1 MLSGRANYSCERTE
15 NRRADSCGCDRR
27 DNVGGERDRKWNALD
42 RNSAF
47 PFSGHNNDDIV
58 QSADQVSD
66 IEQRSYE
73 RIIIKD
79 SCDIKVKTTE
89 TQVAVSLQA
98 ALQVAIALVVN
109 LTIAD
114 SEQAEH
120 VTQELLQ
127 YSQIEQVNRQTVYIE
142 NSRDIEVTTTDTDV
156 AVSIQLLLQ
165 LLLALLI
172 QIDIF

>member
-1 MLSGRANYSCERTE
+1 MLGERTY
-15 NRRADSCGCDRR
+15 NR
-27 DNVGGERDRKWNALD
+27 VMGERYDSSCDTRDERRGSHDRKWNALD
-42 RNSAF
+42 PNSHF
-47 PFSGHNNDDIV
+47 PFSKDEEILQN
-58 QSADQVSD
+58 ADQVSD
-66 IEQRSYE
+66 IEQKSFE
-73 RIIIKD
+73 KIIIKD
-79 SCDIKVKTTE
+79 SCDIKVRTTE

-114 SEQAEH
+114 SDQAEH

-127 YSQIEQVNRQTVYIE
+127 YSQIEQVNRQTIYIE
-142 NSRDIEVTTTDTDV
+142 NSRDIEVTTSDTDV

>member
-1 MLSGRANYSCERTE
+1 MLSGRTDCKVDY
-15 NRRADSCGCDRR
+15 RR
-27 DNVGGERDRKWNALD
+27 DDKCYRRDDVGGERDRKWNALD
-42 RNSAF
+42 PNSKF
-47 PFSGHNNDDIV
+47 PYSNDSNDDIA
-58 QSADQVSD
+58 QNFDQVSD
-66 IEQRSYE
+66 VEQRSYE
-73 RIIIKD
+73 KIIIKD
-79 SCDIKVKTTE
+79 SLDIRVKTTE

-142 NSRDIEVTTTDTDV
+142 NSRDVEVTTTDTDV

>member
-1 MLSGRANYSCERTE
+1 MLSGRTEFTRDDKCER
-15 NRRADSCGCDRR
+15 RGDVMGA
-27 DNVGGERDRKWNALD
+27 RDRKWNALD
-42 RNSAF
+42 PSSRF
-47 PFSGHNNDDIV
+47 PFSDKNDDIV
-58 QSADQVSD
+58 QEADQVSD

>member
-1 MLSGRANYSCERTE
+1 MLSGRTDY
-15 NRRADSCGCDRR
+15 RR
-27 DNVGGERDRKWNALD
+27 DDRCDDFRGDVRGDRDRKWNALD
-42 RNSAF
+42 PSSRF
-47 PFSGHNNDDIV
+47 PHSDNNDDIF
-58 QSADQVSD
+58 QNADQVSD
-66 IEQRSYE
+66 VEQKSYE

-127 YSQIEQVNRQTVYIE
+127 YSQIEQINRQTVYIE

>member
-1 MLSGRANYSCERTE
+1 MLGGRTE
-15 NRRADSCGCDRR
+15 YRSYDKCYDKCDDVR
-27 DNVGGERDRKWNALD
+27 GGSDKKWNALD
-42 RNSAF
+42 PTSRF
-47 PFSGHNNDDIV
+47 PHSDNNDDIF
-58 QSADQVSD
+58 QNADQVAD
-66 IEQRSYE
+66 TEQRSYE
-73 RIIIKD
+73 KIIIKD

-127 YSQIEQVNRQTVYIE
+127 YSSIEQVNRQTVYIE

>member
-1 MLSGRANYSCERTE
+1 MLGGRTE
-15 NRRADSCGCDRR
+15 YRADCGCSKRNDVGGANDRR
-27 DNVGGERDRKWNALD
+27 WNALD
-42 RNSAF
+42 PSSTF
-47 PFSGHNNDDIV
+47 PFSNNNAEIL
-58 QSADQVSD
+58 QHADQVSD

-73 RIIIKD
+73 KIIIKD

-109 LTIAD
+109 ITIAD
-114 SEQAEH
+114 SDQAES
-120 VTQELLQ
+120 VTQQLLQ

-172 QIDIF
+172 QVDIF

>member
-1 MLSGRANYSCERTE
+1 MLGERTHNRVMAERFEPSCEVRE
-15 NRRADSCGCDRR
+15 ERRECHERRESHDRR
-27 DNVGGERDRKWNALD
+27 WNALD
-42 RNSAF
+42 RNCRF
-47 PFSGHNNDDIV
+47 PFDDEEAL
-58 QSADQVSD
+58 QAADQVSD
-66 IEQRSYE
+66 VEQKSVE

-79 SCDIKVKTTE
+79 SCDIKVRTTE

-114 SEQAEH
+114 NEQAEM

-127 YSQIEQVNRQTVYIE
+127 FSQIEQVNRQTVYIE
-142 NSRDIEVTTTDTDV
+142 NSRDIEVTTSDTDV